1 MTDEVKAAEARGY
14 SKGYAAGN
22 QITSMMQNLTANEN
36 ARLRAEVAAMRE
48 ALDALKAENEMLREA
63 LKDADSEMDWLDED
77 MDTCD
82 HSVGVCMCSY
92 WTTRRKMKAALARE
106 DKHD

>member
-1 MTDEVKAAEARGY
+1 MTDRYEKIRKALSHEIWAAAQLAPGEGIVDGVAR
-14 SKGYAAGN
+14 
-22 QITSMMQNLTANEN
+22 
-36 ARLRAEVAAMRE
+36 VE
-48 ALDALKAENEMLREA
+48 ALLREVLAALKAENEMLREA

-92 WTTRRKMKAALARE
+92 WSVRRKMKAALARE